1 MFDRPPAE
9 DGRGREEDPIT
20 MEAPETGTAVP
31 TGDATLAA
39 PAGSPDDAGYVPYA
53 LVIVAARLSAV
64 SGLGRAMTRKLSLTR
79 RHGVAALPA
88 GRSLQCSILAFDI
101 VGFGDRRRDDDV
113 QLYVRA
119 SLYRLLEKAFDAVGV
134 PWRACH
140 REDRGDGVLVVVP
153 ALVSTEPLISPLA
166 DRLRAGL
173 RRHNKLSSD
182 AAQIRLRMVL
192 HTGHVHFDPY
202 GVAGQPLIHAFR
214 LLEAPAFKSAFAAT
228 RCELGFVVSD
238 RVYDDVIRHGP
249 GLIDPDVYDAIGVS
263 LKETEAR
270 LISAGLPSA
279 S

>member
-1 MFDRPPAE
+1 MN
-9 DGRGREEDPIT
+9 
-20 MEAPETGTAVP
+20 APQPGTAVT
-31 TGDATLAA
+31 TGEAVPDA
-39 PAGSPDDAGYVPYA
+39 PAGSPADAGLVPYV
-53 LVIVAARLSAV
+53 LVTVAGRLSAV
-64 SGLGRAMTRKLSLTR
+64 TGLGRAMTRKLSPAR
-79 RHGVAALPA
+79 RRGVTTLLA

-119 SLYRLLEKAFDAVGV
+119 SLYRVLEKAFDAVDV

-173 RRHNKLSSD
+173 RRHNKLSSE
-182 AAQIRLRMVL
+182 AAQIRLRMAL

-202 GVAGQPLIHAFR
+202 GVTGQTLVHAFR
-214 LLEAPAFKSAFAAT
+214 LLEAPAFKAAFAAT

-270 LISAGLPSA
+270 AWVYFPPGSVRPALNAWPRVVGPA
-279 S
+279 AARA